1 MMTIQAFLMR
11 SRMTAERKTWTEVFA
26 SGFSPARVT
35 CPYGKR
41 GRYRASM
48 AFSIMHGSALV
59 LTVLRKC
66 VDGHVPFESLST
78 GRGNTSVPA
87 SCLFVRDI
95 SRPEAAM

>member
-11 SRMTAERKTWTEVFA
+11 SRMTAERKTWTEVFV
-26 SGFSPARVT
+26 SSFFS
-35 CPYGKR
+35 
-41 GRYRASM
+41 
-48 AFSIMHGSALV
+48 
-59 LTVLRKC
+59 
-66 VDGHVPFESLST
+66 FESLSI